1 MKKTRKLLIRPSLR
15 GLVLALAVFAL
26 SSQVVRATPYASCI
40 TNLGSTVTFYLNE
53 SGGNVTITYDG
64 GGPGNTNA
72 SYNGVTTG
80 LNLPAGPQT
89 FSLTGHTTY
98 QISVFKAGNG
108 VPSITT
114 TVARG
119 SARGI
124 TANQNGASKYFGYVY
139 SAIGAAGV
147 VMQHSDGSG
156 SLGGSLKAG
165 AGWGVTS
172 FSPDKLTVAPDDY
185 VIVSDFSMANGSVVR
200 VDPTFTTSQ
209 LLLANVGQ
217 AANHGSEESQPILTG
232 TIGVNATLYVV
243 DGSVP
248 SPYNVICQY
257 NIGAGALPW
266 ANSPDVVGADVNP
279 AGLLGYNDS
288 GGYGFYAGLSRA
300 ANGYL
305 YVNVQRANLS
315 NPNLQVYAAD
325 ATTLLWSSFY
335 NGGTADYLI
344 TGVPGGLTQTGS
356 APSDSALSP
365 DGKTLA
371 LVHIDNHFTVI
382 SLTNDL
388 SGGGIPDISS
398 EYIFPAAGTAG
409 NGRGI
414 CWDAAGNL
422 WMTSSG
428 LGNVYQY
435 SLGRTATAVT
445 SGNATGPTGFQLLLP
460 ASTVIVTSVVNSA
473 VGPIASQV
481 NTYGNPTSDTF
492 TLVRLGNVSS
502 PLAVN
507 FTLGGTAT
515 NGTYTVT
522 PSTATSGIT
531 FATGQSVSNI
541 TITAVTDSKPRP
553 TTTVTLTLGA
563 SSQYSTVGGSNS
575 ATIYIVNTGPQLLVP
590 SAGVPSMYKALSNDY
605 ASFILTRWGDTNV
618 ASYPASSFTYPPGGT
633 AVAGYD
639 YTTPAAMTFAPGDI
653 TQTNRISPL
662 VNGAVPSHALNNPYV
677 GNKTAVIGYSGS
689 SSTATLT
696 IIDDANPPATVLFSD
711 PLTSNTNGAGNDG
724 YATWNVT
731 WGGDNMGVNPG
742 PDYNVDFGY
751 DLTAANPSSGANGVI
766 PSPPNGA
773 TTALRVTCNKTLGNA
788 SGVNVFPT
796 NVSFSGNYA
805 IRFNMNAIQCGNTGS
820 ATEGALF
827 GMNHAG
833 IYTNWWSGSGV
844 PTRPNNDANFNW
856 AADGIWAWM
865 DSDPGGAGD
874 GDYILY
880 TGNGGK
886 LPNTGWMYLQ
896 SGLFYTSFANNFKN
910 PAPYTTISASAVSGI
925 PANQSPI
932 NATPAT
938 ANTWSDVELKQ
949 VGSNVTFSINKTP
962 IFTYVNTNSFTS
974 GTLMFGY
981 NDPFDSLGS
990 SDGAAYFSNLRVVR
1004 LGPLDITGF
1013 ALSGPNVVIN
1023 FTSTDG
1029 DDTTASFTVQS
1040 AGVVT
1045 GPYANVSPAATIT
1058 QLGTGAFQAV
1068 AAQNGSARF
1077 YRIKHN

>member
-1 MKKTRKLLIRPSLR
+1 M
-15 GLVLALAVFAL
+15 ALAVFAL

-40 TNLGSTVTFYLNE
+40 TNDGSGNVTFYLNE
-53 SGGNVTITYDG
+53 AGGNVTITYDG

-80 LNLPAGPQT
+80 LNVAAGPQT

-98 QISVFKAGNG
+98 KISVFKAGNG

-114 TVARG
+114 TVGRG
-119 SARGI
+119 GARGI

-139 SAIGAAGV
+139 SAIGGSGV

-185 VIVSDFSMANGSVVR
+185 VIVSDFSKANGSVVR

-209 LLLANVGQ
+209 LLLAGVGQ
-217 AANHGSEESQPILTG
+217 QANHGSEESQPILTG

-266 ANSPDVVGADVNP
+266 ANNPDVLGADVNP

-288 GGYGFYAGLSRA
+288 GGFGFYAGLSRA

-305 YVNVQRANLS
+305 YVTVQRANLS

-325 ATTLLWSSFY
+325 DTTLLWSSFY

-398 EYIFPAAGTAG
+398 EYIFPAAGTTG

-445 SGNATGPTGFQLLLP
+445 SGNGTGPTGFQLVLP

-473 VGPIASQV
+473 IGPIASQA
-481 NTYGNPTSDTF
+481 NSYGNPTSDAF

-522 PSTATSGIT
+522 PSTATSQII

-541 TITAVTDSKPRP
+541 TVGAVTDSKPRP

-563 SSQYSTVGGSNS
+563 SSQYTTVGGSNS
-575 ATIYIVNTGPQLLVP
+575 ATIFIVNTGPQLLVP
-590 SAGVPSMYKALSNDY
+590 SAGAPSMYKALSNDY

-618 ASYPASSFTYPPGGT
+618 ASYSAAAFTYAGT
-633 AVAGYD
+633 AVVGTD
-639 YTTPAAMTFAPGDI
+639 YTTPAAMTFAPGDV
-653 TQTNRISPL
+653 TQTNQISPL

-677 GNKTAVIGYSGS
+677 GNKTAVIGYTGS
-689 SSTATLT
+689 SSTASLT
-696 IIDDANPPATVLFSD
+696 IIDDANPPATVLFYD
-711 PLTSNTNGAGNDG
+711 PLTNALTGGVLPGGNGTSDG
-724 YATWNVT
+724 YANWNVT
-731 WGGDNMGVNPG
+731 FANDNMDLNNAA
-742 PDYNVDFGY
+742 PDYDVEFGY
-751 DLTAANPSSGANGVI
+751 WLDPINNPNDTAGGFGQI
-766 PSPPNGA
+766 PLPPNGA
-773 TTALRVTCNKTLGNA
+773 TNCLRVTCNKGLGLA
-788 SGVNVFPT
+788 AGVNLFPT
-796 NVSFSGNYA
+796 NVGPFSGNYA
-805 IRFNMNAIQCGNTGS
+805 IRFNMNLIQCGNKAS
-820 ATEGALF
+820 ATEGVLF

-833 IYTNWWSGSGV
+833 IYTNWFSASGV
-844 PTRPNNDANFNW
+844 TAPANSPYPW
-856 AADGIWAWM
+856 ASDGIWGWINA
-865 DSDPGGAGD
+865 DAGSY
-874 GDYILY
+874 GTSDYILY
-880 TGNGGK
+880 SGVGGK

-896 SGLFYTSFANNFKN
+896 SGLYAPTFANAFKG
-910 PAPYTTISASAVSGI
+910 PEPYTTLSSTIVGDYGI
-925 PANQSPI
+925 PANQSPV
-932 NATPAT
+932 NATDGALA

-962 IFTYVNTNSFTS
+962 IFTYLNTNAFTS

-1004 LGPLDITGF
+1004 LGPILITGITT
-1013 ALSGPNVVIN
+1013 SGGNVVIT

-1029 DDTTASFTVQS
+1029 DDTTSSFALQKT
-1040 AGVVT
+1040 AAVT
-1045 GPYANVSPAATIT
+1045 TSPVDVSPAATFT
-1058 QLGTGAFQAV
+1058 QIGAGLIATFQV
-1068 AAQNGSARF
+1068 TYPQSGAQQF
-1077 YRIKHN
+1077 YRIRHL

>member
-1 MKKTRKLLIRPSLR
+1 MNKINTLPIRPTLR
-15 GLVLALAVFAL
+15 GLVLALAVLAL
-26 SSQVVRATPYASCI
+26 SSQVVRATPFASCI
-40 TNLGSTVTFYLNE
+40 TNSGNTISFYLNE
-53 SGGNVTITYDG
+53 GGGNVTITYDA

-72 SYNGVTTG
+72 TFNGVGTKA
-80 LNLPAGPQT
+80 AGQYS
-89 FSLTGHTTY
+89 FNLTGHTTY
-98 QISVFKAGNG
+98 TISVFKAGNG

-139 SAIGAAGV
+139 SAIGSSGV

-165 AGWGVTS
+165 AGWGATTY
-172 FSPDKLTVAPDDY
+172 SPDKLTVAPDDY

-209 LLLANVGQ
+209 LLLAGVGQ
-217 AANHGSEESQPILTG
+217 QSNHGSEESQPILTG

-248 SPYNVICQY
+248 SPYNLICQY

-266 ANSPDVVGADVNP
+266 ANNPDVLGADVNP

-305 YVNVQRANLS
+305 YVNVERANLS

-325 ATTLLWSSFY
+325 AKTLLWSSFY

-398 EYIFPAAGTAG
+398 EYIFAGPGTTG

-445 SGNATGPTGFQLLLP
+445 SGNATGPTSFQLVLP

-473 VGPIASQV
+473 VGPIASQA
-481 NTYGNPTSDTF
+481 NSYSNPTSDAF

-522 PSTATSGIT
+522 PSTATSQII
-531 FATGQSVSNI
+531 FATGQTVSNI
-541 TITAVTDSKPRP
+541 TVGAVTDSKPRP
-553 TTTVTLTLGA
+553 TTTVTLTLAA

-575 ATIYIVNTGPQLLVP
+575 ATIYIVNTAPQLLVP

-618 ASYPASSFTYPPGGT
+618 ASYPASSFTYPAGGT
-633 AVAGYD
+633 AIAGTD

-653 TQTNRISPL
+653 THTNQINPL

-677 GNKTAVIGYSGS
+677 GNKTAIIGYSGS

-696 IIDDANPPATVLFSD
+696 IIDDANPSATVLFYD
-711 PLTSNTNGAGNDG
+711 PLTNSLTGGAYPAGFNDT
-724 YATWNVT
+724 YASWNVT
-731 WGGDNMGVNPG
+731 WAGDNMGVNPG
-742 PDYNVDFGY
+742 PDYDVEFGY
-751 DLTAANPSSGANGVI
+751 DLTSSPSVNGTI
-766 PSPPNGA
+766 PFPPNGSQY
-773 TTALRVTCNKTLGNA
+773 ALRVTSNKGLGNA
-788 SGVNVFPT
+788 SGVNIFPT
-796 NVSFSGNYA
+796 NVTFSGDYA

-844 PTRPNNDANFNW
+844 PSYPNNDTSYNW
-856 AADGIWAWM
+856 ESDGIWAWM
-865 DSDPGGAGD
+865 DSDTGGAGA

-896 SGLFYTSFANNFKN
+896 SGLFYPTFANNFKN
-910 PAPYTTISASAVSGI
+910 PAPYTTVSAYGSGL

-949 VGSNVTFSINKTP
+949 VGSNVTFSINKIP
-962 IFTYVNTNSFTS
+962 IFTYQNTNSFTS

-1013 ALSGPNVVIN
+1013 ALSGGNVVIN

-1040 AGVVT
+1040 AVLVT
-1045 GPYANVSPAATIT
+1045 GPYANVSPAAVIT

-1068 AAQNGSARF
+1068 AAQTGPTLF